1 MISYLCIFILKKS
14 SMTIKI
20 PRSRISVYIALL
32 LLFAAMLLKYFGAPN
47 AIFWTLFGMAILL
60 KVLFLITILSSKG
73 FKMTIGMYLI
83 LIGVLIIL
91 VSILLKWFPNLFV
104 LQRILFF
111 LAITLKVSGLI
122 LIVLKIGLKK

>member
-1 MISYLCIFILKKS
+1 
-14 SMTIKI
+14 
-20 PRSRISVYIALL
+20 
-32 LLFAAMLLKYFGAPN
+32 
-47 AIFWTLFGMAILL
+47 
-60 KVLFLITILSSKG
+60 
-73 FKMTIGMYLI
+73 
-83 LIGVLIIL
+83 L